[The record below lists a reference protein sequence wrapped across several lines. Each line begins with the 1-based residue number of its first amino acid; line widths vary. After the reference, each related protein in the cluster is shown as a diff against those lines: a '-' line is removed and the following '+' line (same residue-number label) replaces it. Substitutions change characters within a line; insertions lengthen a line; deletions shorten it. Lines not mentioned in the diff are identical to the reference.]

1 MVGKTA
7 SHYRI
12 LEKIGAGGMGVV
24 YRARDER
31 LQRDVALKVLP
42 AGTLAD
48 ESARKRF
55 RKEALALSQLNHPNI
70 ATVHDFD
77 TQEQTDFLVMELI
90 PGVTLAEKLAA
101 GPLAEKEI
109 SRLGGQLAQ
118 GLAAAHEQGVVHR
131 DLKPGNLRVTPDG
144 RLKILDFGLATL
156 RRPVGESASTVTAGE
171 TGVVAGTLPY
181 MAPEQLRGEKA
192 DARSDIY
199 AAGVVL
205 YEMATGRR
213 PFAEVQGPQLVA
225 AILQQL
231 PPAPSALNK
240 KVSPALELIIL
251 KALDKAPE
259 RRYQS
264 ARELAVD
271 LERLTGPVGAAAP
284 ALRQAYRAPR
294 RWLFAA
300 ATLAVLLA
308 AALLYILRSGGK
320 AFESI
325 AVLPFVNASG
335 SADAE
340 YLSDGITETLIN
352 SLSQLPG
359 LKVMSRGLVFRY
371 KGREADPQAVGRE
384 LKVQAVL
391 LGRLV
396 QRGES
401 LSISAELVDARDG
414 RHLWGEQYSRK
425 LADLLAIQEELG
437 REISENLRPRLTG
450 EQKKALAKRH
460 TQTPEA
466 YQEYLKGLYFFN
478 KKTGPSIQTAIGHFN
493 RAIALDPS
501 YAHAYAGLAECHYLI
516 SYFSAVPPR
525 ESLPKLQAAA
535 NKAIQLDETLAEAH
549 VAQAVYKEGYD
560 WDWAGGE
567 REYRRALE
575 LNPAYANAH
584 LRYAANLIVVGRF
597 EEAISQAKRA
607 LELEPVSVA
616 ISTVLGVAYHYA
628 RRYDQAVEQYGKTL
642 AMDPNFGSARH
653 YLGELYIAKSMYPEA
668 LAELK
673 AAVRLTQGAPL
684 AASALGLAY
693 ARSGDRAAARKVLD
707 GMLAE
712 RARRGYYPASRIAL
726 VYLGLGDKDRAFEY
740 LTKAVEE
747 RDNTMA
753 FFKTSPLF
761 DPLRSDPRFTDLL
774 RRMNLTR

>member
-1 MVGKTA
+1 
-7 SHYRI
+7 
-12 LEKIGAGGMGVV
+12 
-24 YRARDER
+24 
-31 LQRDVALKVLP
+31 
-42 AGTLAD
+42 
-48 ESARKRF
+48 
-55 RKEALALSQLNHPNI
+55 
-70 ATVHDFD
+70 
-77 TQEQTDFLVMELI
+77 
-90 PGVTLAEKLAA
+90 
-101 GPLAEKEI
+101 
-109 SRLGGQLAQ
+109 
-118 GLAAAHEQGVVHR
+118 
-131 DLKPGNLRVTPDG
+131 
-144 RLKILDFGLATL
+144 
-156 RRPVGESASTVTAGE
+156 
-171 TGVVAGTLPY
+171 
-181 MAPEQLRGEKA
+181 
-192 DARSDIY
+192 
-199 AAGVVL
+199 
-205 YEMATGRR
+205 
-213 PFAEVQGPQLVA
+213 
-225 AILQQL
+225 
-231 PPAPSALNK
+231 
-240 KVSPALELIIL
+240 
-251 KALDKAPE
+251 
-259 RRYQS
+259 
-264 ARELAVD
+264 
-271 LERLTGPVGAAAP
+271 
-284 ALRQAYRAPR
+284 
-294 RWLFAA
+294 
-300 ATLAVLLA
+300 
-308 AALLYILRSGGK
+308 
-320 AFESI
+320 
-325 AVLPFVNASG
+325 
-335 SADAE
+335 
-340 YLSDGITETLIN
+340 
-352 SLSQLPG
+352 
-359 LKVMSRGLVFRY
+359 
-371 KGREADPQAVGRE
+371 VGRE

-401 LSISAELVDARDG
+401 LSISAELVEARDG

-460 TQTPEA
+460 TETPEA

-478 KKTGPSIQTAIGHFN
+478 KKTGPSIQTAIEHFN
-493 RAIALDPS
+493 RAVALDPS
-501 YAHAYAGLAECHYLI
+501 YARAYAGLAECHYLI

-560 WDWAGGE
+560 WDWAGAE

-575 LNPAYANAH
+575 LNPAHANAH

-616 ISTVLGVAYHYA
+616 ISTVLGVAYHYG

-673 AAVRLTQGAPL
+673 EAVKLTPGAPL

-693 ARSGDRAAARKVLD
+693 ARSGDRAAAQKVLD

-726 VYLGLGDKDRAFEY
+726 VYLGLGDQDRAFEH

-747 RDNTMA
+747 GDLTVA
-753 FFKTSPLF
+753 FLKTTPVF

-774 RRMNLTR
+774 RRMNLAP